1 MNIMNKTI
9 QQRMRRSLLCLCSVC
24 CGLAATVVSCSS
36 DDLDATSVIKDSPL
50 PPTAFDKWIDRH
62 YVKAYNID
70 LKYRMVDS
78 ESNFTYTLV
87 PASVD
92 NSIKVAH
99 IVLHTWL
106 EAYDEVAGRDFTRQ
120 LAPKVLQFIGSPA
133 MESDNRGMM
142 GQAESGMKITLFGI
156 NQLEVTRSFLNN
168 TYFQSMHHEFVHILA
183 QNKDYDT
190 DFQKISEGKYEPAD
204 WYAAGKTETYA
215 LQKGFISTYAMS
227 EYNEDFAETLA
238 FYLVYTDA
246 EWQSK
251 MRTADNSGTNG
262 SAIINQKLQM
272 VRSYMQTVWDIDIDE
287 LRSVI
292 QRRMDEVVSGQV
304 DLTDLEK

>member
-1 MNIMNKTI
+1 MS
-9 QQRMRRSLLCLCSVC
+9 RSLLCLCSMC
-24 CGLAATVVSCSS
+24 CGLAATMVSCSD
-36 DDLDATSVIKDSPL
+36 DDLSGTSVIKDSTQPA
-50 PPTAFDKWIDRH
+50 TAFDKWIDQH

-70 LKYRMVDS
+70 LRYRMVDS

-87 PASVD
+87 PASIT

-106 EAYDEVAGRDFTRQ
+106 KAYDEVAGQDFTRQ

-156 NQLEVTRSFLNN
+156 NQLEITKEFLNN
-168 TYFQSMHHEFVHILA
+168 TYFQSMHHEFTHILA

-190 DFQKISEGKYEPAD
+190 DFQKISEGQYEPAN

-238 FYLVYTDA
+238 FYLIYTQA
-246 EWQSK
+246 EWDAK
-251 MRTADNSGTNG
+251 MKTADGLNENSEQCHG
-262 SAIINQKLQM
+262 SVAIMQKLQM
-272 VRSYMQTVWDIDIDE
+272 IRSYMQTVWDIDIDE

-292 QRRMDEVVSGQV
+292 QRRMSEVVNGQV
-304 DLTDLEK
+304 DLMEL

>member
-1 MNIMNKTI
+1 M
-9 QQRMRRSLLCLCSVC
+9 
-24 CGLAATVVSCSS
+24 VSCSD
-36 DDLDATSVIKDSPL
+36 DDLSGTSVIKDSTQPA
-50 PPTAFDKWIDRH
+50 TAFDKWIDQH

-70 LKYRMVDS
+70 LRYRMVDS

-87 PASVD
+87 PASIT

-106 EAYDEVAGRDFTRQ
+106 EAYDEVAGQDFTRQ

-156 NQLEVTRSFLNN
+156 NQLEITKEFLNN
-168 TYFQSMHHEFVHILA
+168 TYFQSMHHEFTHILA

-190 DFQKISEGKYEPAD
+190 DFQKISEGQYEPAN

-238 FYLVYTDA
+238 FYLIYTQA
-246 EWQSK
+246 EWDAK
-251 MRTADNSGTNG
+251 MKTADGLNENSEQCHG
-262 SAIINQKLQM
+262 SVAIMQKLQM
-272 VRSYMQTVWDIDIDE
+272 IRSYMQTVWDIDIDE

-292 QRRMDEVVSGQV
+292 QRRMSEVVNGQV
-304 DLTDLEK
+304 DLMEL

>member
-1 MNIMNKTI
+1 M
-9 QQRMRRSLLCLCSVC
+9 
-24 CGLAATVVSCSS
+24 VSCSD
-36 DDLDATSVIKDSPL
+36 DDLSGTSVIKDSTQPA
-50 PPTAFDKWIDRH
+50 TAFDKWIDQH

-70 LKYRMVDS
+70 LRYRMVDS

-87 PASVD
+87 PASIA
-92 NSIKVAH
+92 NSVKVAH

-106 EAYDEVAGRDFTRQ
+106 EAYDEVAGQDFTRQ

-156 NQLEVTRSFLNN
+156 NQLEITKEFLNN
-168 TYFQSMHHEFVHILA
+168 TYFQSMHHEFTHILA

-190 DFQKISEGKYEPAD
+190 DFQKISEGQYEPAN

-238 FYLVYTDA
+238 FYLIYTQA
-246 EWQSK
+246 EWDAK
-251 MRTADNSGTNG
+251 MKTADGLNENSEQCHG
-262 SAIINQKLQM
+262 SVAIMQKLQM
-272 VRSYMQTVWDIDIDE
+272 IRSYMQTVWDIDIDE

-292 QRRMDEVVSGQV
+292 QRRMSEVVNGQV
-304 DLTDLEK
+304 DLMEL

>member
-1 MNIMNKTI
+1 
-9 QQRMRRSLLCLCSVC
+9 
-24 CGLAATVVSCSS
+24 
-36 DDLDATSVIKDSPL
+36 
-50 PPTAFDKWIDRH
+50 
-62 YVKAYNID
+62 
-70 LKYRMVDS
+70 MVDS

-87 PASVD
+87 PASIT

-106 EAYDEVAGRDFTRQ
+106 EAYDEVAGQDFTRQ

-156 NQLEVTRSFLNN
+156 NQLEITKEFLNN
-168 TYFQSMHHEFVHILA
+168 TYFQSMHHEFTHILA

-190 DFQKISEGKYEPAD
+190 DFQKISEGQYEPAN

-238 FYLVYTDA
+238 FYLIYTQA
-246 EWQSK
+246 EWDAK
-251 MRTADNSGTNG
+251 MKTADGLNENSEQCHG
-262 SAIINQKLQM
+262 SVAIMQKLQM
-272 VRSYMQTVWDIDIDE
+272 IRSYMQTVWDIDIDE

-292 QRRMDEVVSGQV
+292 QRRMNEVVNGQV
-304 DLTDLEK
+304 DLMEL

>member
-1 MNIMNKTI
+1 MS
-9 QQRMRRSLLCLCSVC
+9 RSLLCLCSMC
-24 CGLAATVVSCSS
+24 CGLAATMVSCSD
-36 DDLDATSVIKDSPL
+36 DDLSGTSVIKDSTQPA
-50 PPTAFDKWIDRH
+50 TAFDKWIDQH

-70 LKYRMVDS
+70 LRYRMVDS

-87 PASVD
+87 PASIT
-92 NSIKVAH
+92 NSVKVAH

-106 EAYDEVAGRDFTRQ
+106 EAYDEVAGQDFTRQ

-156 NQLEVTRSFLNN
+156 NQLEITKEFLNN
-168 TYFQSMHHEFVHILA
+168 TYFQSMHHEFTHILA

-190 DFQKISEGKYEPAD
+190 DFQKISEGQYEPAN

-238 FYLVYTDA
+238 FYLIYTQA
-246 EWQSK
+246 EWDAK
-251 MRTADNSGTNG
+251 MKTADGLNENSEQCHG
-262 SAIINQKLQM
+262 SVAIMQKLQM
-272 VRSYMQTVWDIDIDE
+272 IRSYMQTVWDIDIDE

-292 QRRMDEVVSGQV
+292 QRRMSEVVNGQV
-304 DLTDLEK
+304 DLMEL